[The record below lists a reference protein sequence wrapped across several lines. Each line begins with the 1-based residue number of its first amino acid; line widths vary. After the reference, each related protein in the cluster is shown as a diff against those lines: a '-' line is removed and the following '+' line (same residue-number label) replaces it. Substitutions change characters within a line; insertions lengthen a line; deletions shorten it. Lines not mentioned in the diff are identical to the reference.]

1 MMTIDFWK
9 AAGERAVK
17 TFAQAVLALLGTGS
31 VGITTLD
38 WRGILSVAA
47 TAALASVLTSLAS
60 LSTVTEPVKPAEAA
74 QAAPDPSAVVTN
86 APATAVDA
94 TAPVSFAATQAKLDG
109 LAAPVPEA
117 EYVPLD
123 KPIVE
128 PAA

>member
-1 MMTIDFWK
+1 MGQVRNSMMTIAFWK

-60 LSTVTEPVKPAEAA
+60 LSTVTEPKLAEVASDGA
-74 QAAPDPSAVVTN
+74 HVITSLPDT
-86 APATAVDA
+86 APASTFPKAAVDA
-94 TAPVSFAATQAKLDG
+94 ATAAA
-109 LAAPVPEA
+109 AAALPEQ

-123 KPIVE
+123 KPAD